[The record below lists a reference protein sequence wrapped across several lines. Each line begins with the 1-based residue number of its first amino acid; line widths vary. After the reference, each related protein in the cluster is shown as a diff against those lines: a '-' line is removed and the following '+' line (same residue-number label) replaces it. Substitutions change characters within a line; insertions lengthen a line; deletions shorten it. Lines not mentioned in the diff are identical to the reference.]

1 MEQRAITQ
9 MEKSKKMAKAD
20 EKFWQAQAQYAKA
33 VKDENDRIRKIQD
46 RHKYMMGGCVLKYF
60 PEGFNVY
67 EFNELEMNR
76 IIACAFSFAG
86 VTNLI
91 KTVIKERP
99 KEEQE
104 AEKTDNQ
111 NETAGTGDNET
122 EDADYDEGDRDDVDS
137 ENEENDKDEN

>member
-20 EKFWQAQAQYAKA
+20 EKFRQAQVQYAKA

-60 PEGFNVY
+60 PEGFNAY

-76 IIACAFSFAG
+76 IIACALGKES
-86 VTNLI
+86 VRNMV
-91 KTVIKERP
+91 KTVVRERP
-99 KEEQE
+99 EPEQE
-104 AEKTDNQ
+104 AGNAVDENETVEVEETDNQ
-111 NETAGTGDNET
+111 NETEENYAM
-122 EDADYDEGDRDDVDS
+122 EGE
-137 ENEENDKDEN
+137 ENEGGEA